1 MFKAQIDWRD
11 VDSYGSVIDI
21 FDGDSNFTLLN
32 GSGTLYHHI
41 AVQISIVAFRPF
53 LDKQT
58 VLDSTDVKKKLFGG
72 GKKSEHYRTYD
83 AINAQKSCI
92 YVFAPLSSGYS
103 QFSSSEL
110 KEMVVDVPYEALQHL
125 SVIAEKSA
133 AVIDLTSAG
142 QQQITKA
149 FQDKAGVFSPETEM
163 VTVIDPTKSLVD
175 NGVVKRIIRPQI
187 L

>member
-1 MFKAQIDWRD
+1 
-11 VDSYGSVIDI
+11 
-21 FDGDSNFTLLN
+21 
-32 GSGTLYHHI
+32 
-41 AVQISIVAFRPF
+41 
-53 LDKQT
+53 
-58 VLDSTDVKKKLFGG
+58 
-72 GKKSEHYRTYD
+72 
-83 AINAQKSCI
+83 
-92 YVFAPLSSGYS
+92 
-103 QFSSSEL
+103 
-110 KEMVVDVPYEALQHL
+110 LQHL